1 MNVYP
6 FVEAEKAEQDG
17 NVAMACRLLEV
28 SRTAYYEWSAKEP
41 SARELSDAELFEKI
55 TEIHKASRGT
65 YGAPRITGKLKDRGV
80 CAGRKRVA
88 RLMALHGLV
97 GRCRRRFKKTTI
109 PDPDAETKAIDLICR
124 EFGVGVREIDTAWC
138 GDITYVRTWEGWL
151 YLATVIDFAS
161 RRVVG
166 FAMAEHMRADLVCDA
181 LEMAIDLRRP
191 EPGLIFHSD
200 RGSQYTSSDFRELL
214 EKNGIRQSLSR
225 PRQCW
230 DKGLASHCT
239 SCRRFDQNSTFEL
252 ASHAFHES
260 RVIGP
265 RRSVE
270 PFVLVVRSE
279 ALEQT
284 GLVPLLDSRRAD
296 REPLCHLAEV
306 EKPASTQALGVAREM
321 VAAA

>member
-97 GRCRRRFKKTTI
+97 GRCRRRFKKTTT

-230 DKGLASHCT
+230 DKAMVSYCT
-239 SCRRFDQNSTFEL
+239 PCRWLGGKSFVEVDSLPF
-252 ASHAFHES
+252 
-260 RVIGP
+260 RVTRVAWG
-265 RRSVE
+265 RWVE
-270 PFVLVVRSE
+270 ETDVLVV
-279 ALEQT
+279 
-284 GLVPLLDSRRAD
+284 GLVGGDQAGALPGFDGGWVHVDPVGKFGDGEQSLGS
-296 REPLCHLAEV
+296 ESFEV
-306 EKPASTQALGVAREM
+306 AGQA